1 MHCRHQAWH
10 YADDSLAVRD
20 IVAARRNPRCHDGAR
35 SCTGMTLKAG
45 RGGKELP
52 LFSDRSRQL
61 KNKNGGS
68 TQLIAGQF
76 PCLEIKNSLF

>member
-1 MHCRHQAWH
+1 
-10 YADDSLAVRD
+10 
-20 IVAARRNPRCHDGAR
+20 
-35 SCTGMTLKAG
+35 MTLKTG
-45 RGGKELP
+45 RSGKELP
-52 LFSDRSRQL
+52 LFSDRSREL